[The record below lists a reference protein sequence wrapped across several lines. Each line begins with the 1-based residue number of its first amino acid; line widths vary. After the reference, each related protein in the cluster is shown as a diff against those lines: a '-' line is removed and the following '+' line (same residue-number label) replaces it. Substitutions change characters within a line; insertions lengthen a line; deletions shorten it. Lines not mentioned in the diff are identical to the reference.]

1 MTEAAPSHSPRG
13 GCRPVGCFC
22 IVLPM
27 KRLDGGLT
35 ARNARRAPVYLF
47 LLLLLPVTARAGD
60 WRVSP
65 IRLDLGRDAKSG
77 AVTVSN
83 DSDDR
88 LQVQMKAFEWTQD
101 PDGKD
106 RYIETGEILFFPRLM
121 ILEGKEEKILRA
133 GIRVP
138 AAAKEKTY
146 RLFIEEIP
154 GPRKEE
160 GANVAVAIRFGV
172 PIFVKPLKEEVRG
185 EVGAMTMS
193 AGSLLIPVNNTG
205 NAHFVVQSITLRG
218 KDGAGEEIFSRE
230 LSGWYLLSGA
240 SRGYATVVP
249 AGTCETMAVIEA
261 EVKTDKLPLR
271 GRMIVDR
278 SMCGP

>member
-1 MTEAAPSHSPRG
+1 
-13 GCRPVGCFC
+13 
-22 IVLPM
+22 M
-27 KRLDGGLT
+27 KRLDGRG
-35 ARNARRAPVYLF
+35 AARRARRLSAPLF
-47 LLLLLPVTARAGD
+47 LLLFLLLPVAARAGD

-77 AVTVSN
+77 AVTVVN

-88 LQVQMKAFEWTQD
+88 LQVQMKAYEWTQD
-101 PDGKD
+101 AEGKD
-106 RYIETGEILFFPRLM
+106 RYDETGEILFFPRLM

-154 GPRKEE
+154 GPRKAE
-160 GANVAVAIRFGV
+160 GVNVAVAIRFGV
-172 PIFVKPLKEEVRG
+172 PIFVKPLKEEVHG

-193 AGSLLIPVNNTG
+193 AGALLVPVKNTG
-205 NAHFVVQSITLRG
+205 NVHFVVQSVLLRG
-218 KDGAGEEIFSRE
+218 RNGEGEEVFSRE
-230 LSGWYLLSGA
+230 LSGWYLLAGV
-240 SRGYATVVP
+240 SRGYETTVP
-249 AGTCETMAVIEA
+249 PETCGTMAVIET

-271 GRMIVDR
+271 GRMVVDR

>member
-1 MTEAAPSHSPRG
+1 MKRPG
-13 GCRPVGCFC
+13 GCE
-22 IVLPM
+22 
-27 KRLDGGLT
+27 T
-35 ARNARRAPVYLF
+35 ARAARRSSASLFLF
-47 LLLLLPVTARAGD
+47 LLLLPVAAWAGD

-77 AVTVSN
+77 AVTVAN

-101 PDGKD
+101 AEGKD
-106 RYIETGEILFFPRLM
+106 RYEETGEILFFPRMM

-138 AAAKEKTY
+138 AAAKEKTF

-154 GPRKEE
+154 GPRKAE
-160 GANVAVAIRFGV
+160 GVNVAVASGWGV
-172 PIFVKPLKEEVRG
+172 PIFVKPLKEEARR

-193 AGSLLIPVNNTG
+193 AGALLVPVNNTG
-205 NAHFVVQSITLRG
+205 NVHLVVQSVLLRG
-218 KDGAGEEIFSRE
+218 KNGTGEEIFSRE
-230 LSGWYLLSGA
+230 LSGWYLLAGV
-240 SRGYATVVP
+240 SRGYATTVP
-249 AGTCETMAVIEA
+249 SETCGNMAVIEA
-261 EVKTDKLPLR
+261 EVKTEKIPLR
-271 GRMIVDR
+271 GRMVVDR

>member
-1 MTEAAPSHSPRG
+1 MERPDDGCAARAA
-13 GCRPVGCFC
+13 
-22 IVLPM
+22 
-27 KRLDGGLT
+27 RLSSASL
-35 ARNARRAPVYLF
+35 L
-47 LLLLLPVTARAGD
+47 LCLLLLPVAVIAGD

-77 AVTVSN
+77 AVTVAN

-88 LQVQMKAFEWTQD
+88 LQVQMKVFEWTQD
-101 PDGKD
+101 AEGKD
-106 RYIETGEILFFPRLM
+106 RYGETGEILFFPRLM
-121 ILEGKEEKILRA
+121 ILERKEEKILRA

-138 AAAKEKTY
+138 GVAKEKTF

-154 GPRKEE
+154 GPRKAE

-172 PIFVKPLKEEVRG
+172 PIFVKPLKEEARG

-193 AGSLLIPVNNTG
+193 AGALLVPVKNTG
-205 NAHFVVQSITLRG
+205 NVHFVVQSVLVRG
-218 KDGAGEEIFSRE
+218 RNGAGEEIFSRE
-230 LSGWYLLSGA
+230 LSGWYLLAGV
-240 SRGYATVVP
+240 SRGHETTVP
-249 AGTCETMAVIEA
+249 PETCGNMAVIEA

>member
-1 MTEAAPSHSPRG
+1 
-13 GCRPVGCFC
+13 
-22 IVLPM
+22 M
-27 KRLDGGLT
+27 KRLDDRG
-35 ARNARRAPVYLF
+35 AARRARRPSTPLF
-47 LLLLLPVTARAGD
+47 LLLFLLLPAAARAGD

-77 AVTVSN
+77 AVTVAN

-88 LQVQMKAFEWTQD
+88 LQVQMKAYEWTQD
-101 PDGKD
+101 AEGKD
-106 RYIETGEILFFPRLM
+106 RYDETGEILFFPRLM

-154 GPRKEE
+154 GPRKAE
-160 GANVAVAIRFGV
+160 GVNVAVAIRFGV
-172 PIFVKPLKEEVRG
+172 PIFVKPLKEEVHG

-193 AGSLLIPVNNTG
+193 AGTLLVPVKNTG
-205 NAHFVVQSITLRG
+205 NVHFVVQSVLLRG
-218 KDGAGEEIFSRE
+218 RNGAGEEIFSRE
-230 LSGWYLLSGA
+230 LSGWYLLAGV
-240 SRGYATVVP
+240 SRGYETTVP
-249 AGTCETMAVIEA
+249 PGTCGTMAGIEA

-271 GRMIVDR
+271 GRMVVDP

>member
-1 MTEAAPSHSPRG
+1 
-13 GCRPVGCFC
+13 
-22 IVLPM
+22 M
-27 KRLDGGLT
+27 KRPDGGG
-35 ARNARRAPVYLF
+35 AARRLSGSF
-47 LLLLLPVTARAGD
+47 LLLLLLLPVVARAGD

-77 AVTVSN
+77 AVTVAN

-101 PDGKD
+101 AEGKD
-106 RYIETGEILFFPRLM
+106 RYDETGEILFFPRLM
-121 ILEGKEEKILRA
+121 ILERKEERILRA

-154 GPRKEE
+154 GPRKAE

-185 EVGAMTMS
+185 EVGGMTMS
-193 AGSLLIPVNNTG
+193 AGALLVPVKNTG
-205 NAHFVVQSITLRG
+205 NVHFVIQSVLVRG
-218 KDGAGEEIFSRE
+218 RNGAGEEIFSRE
-230 LSGWYLLSGA
+230 LSGWYLLAGV
-240 SRGYATVVP
+240 SRGYATTVP
-249 AGTCETMAVIEA
+249 PETCATIAVIEA
-261 EVKTDKLPLR
+261 EVKTDKLPFH

>member
-1 MTEAAPSHSPRG
+1 MER
-13 GCRPVGCFC
+13 R
-22 IVLPM
+22 
-27 KRLDGGLT
+27 DGGIA
-35 ARNARRAPVYLF
+35 ARGARRVFVYLF
-47 LLLLLPVTARAGD
+47 PLLLLLPVAAVAGD

-77 AVTVSN
+77 AVTIAN

-101 PDGKD
+101 AEGKD
-106 RYIETGEILFFPRLM
+106 RYVETGEILFFPRLM

-154 GPRKEE
+154 GPRKAE
-160 GANVAVAIRFGV
+160 GVNVAVAIRFGV

-185 EVGAMTMS
+185 EVGAMTMT
-193 AGSLLIPVNNTG
+193 AGALLIPVNNTG
-205 NAHFVVQSITLRG
+205 NAHFVVQSILVRG
-218 KDGAGEEIFSRE
+218 RNGEGKEIFSRE
-230 LSGWYLLSGA
+230 LSGWYLLSGV
-240 SRGYATVVP
+240 SRGYATAVP
-249 AGTCETMAVIEA
+249 QGTCEAMAVVEA
-261 EVKTDKLPLR
+261 EVKTDKLPFR
-271 GRMIVDR
+271 GRMPVDR

>member
-1 MTEAAPSHSPRG
+1 
-13 GCRPVGCFC
+13 
-22 IVLPM
+22 M
-27 KRLDGGLT
+27 KRPDGGGA
-35 ARNARRAPVYLF
+35 ARGARRLSASLF
-47 LLLLLPVTARAGD
+47 LLLLPVAARAGD

-77 AVTVSN
+77 AVTVAN

-101 PDGKD
+101 AEGKD
-106 RYIETGEILFFPRLM
+106 RYEETGEILFFPRLM
-121 ILEGKEEKILRA
+121 ILERKEERILRA

-138 AAAKEKTY
+138 ATAKEKTY

-154 GPRKEE
+154 GPRKAE
-160 GANVAVAIRFGV
+160 GVNVAVAIRFGV

-185 EVGAMTMS
+185 EVGAMSMS
-193 AGSLLIPVNNTG
+193 AGALLVPVRNTG
-205 NAHFVVQSITLRG
+205 NVHFVVQSVLVRG
-218 KDGAGEEIFSRE
+218 RNGAGEEIFSRE
-230 LSGWYLLSGA
+230 LSGWYLLAGV
-240 SRGYATVVP
+240 SRGYSTAVP
-249 AGTCETMAVIEA
+249 PEACGTMSVIEA

-271 GRMIVDR
+271 GRMGVDR

>member
-1 MTEAAPSHSPRG
+1 
-13 GCRPVGCFC
+13 
-22 IVLPM
+22 M
-27 KRLDGGLT
+27 KRPDDVGV
-35 ARNARRAPVYLF
+35 ARAARLSSAALLLF
-47 LLLLLPVTARAGD
+47 LLLLPVGARSGD

-77 AVTVSN
+77 AVTVAN

-101 PDGKD
+101 AEGKD
-106 RYIETGEILFFPRLM
+106 RYEETGEILFFPRLM
-121 ILEGKEEKILRA
+121 ILERKEEKILRA

-138 AAAKEKTY
+138 AVAKEKAF

-154 GPRKEE
+154 GPRKAE
-160 GANVAVAIRFGV
+160 GVNVAVAIRFGV
-172 PIFVKPLKEEVRG
+172 PIFVKPLKEEARG

-193 AGSLLIPVNNTG
+193 AGALLVPVNNTG
-205 NAHFVVQSITLRG
+205 NVHFVVQSVLVRG
-218 KDGAGEEIFSRE
+218 RNGAGEEVFSRE
-230 LSGWYLLSGA
+230 LGGWYLLAGV
-240 SRGYATVVP
+240 SRGYATTVP
-249 AGTCETMAVIEA
+249 LEACGTMAVIEA

-271 GRMIVDR
+271 GRLVVDR